1 MKKELK
7 NNVLKGFVRQNKFLL
22 GAMAMSMATAS
33 VVAPITTEAAQAD
46 YKTPFKDISKTH
58 VYYEILHQMR
68 DQGIITGYDD
78 GTFKP
83 DTKIS
88 RQHAAVLI
96 ERATSLTSKVP
107 FKQYNDIPK
116 TYPYFDAIQRLQQTG
131 VIKADAKGNFNPTK
145 NLTRGEMALILA
157 NAFKLEAKGKHPF
170 NDVSQTT
177 EEGKAIAALYEAEIT
192 TGYDATTFK
201 PNESLS
207 RAHYAVF
214 LYRALNYKANVGN
227 PTETEIP
234 KMSMDMSFEDYKK
247 VVANDKSLYDID
259 PNYKVAE
266 FAFNDTRFKKLLIEG
281 QSFVKPTNFKYKAA
295 GAYIRL
301 QEPNWVNTLPSGYM
315 ATQISISLDNRN
327 GNVSFNI
334 DYTSENAVE
343 LTLQLF
349 KLAYPEL
356 SSLNNKIAELAT
368 EARQAYAIEKNVPP
382 GERNFRGNVT
392 VEEIGEYKINFGTD
406 SRMEFFWIDVEKK

>member
-1 MKKELK
+1 MKRGTFRKKSKKLLLATMALGVVTPVIAIPA
-7 NNVLKGFVRQNKFLL
+7 NNV
-22 GAMAMSMATAS
+22 
-33 VVAPITTEAAQAD
+33 EAAT
-46 YKTPFKDISKTH
+46 YKDPFKDIISSH
-58 VYYEILHQMR
+58 PYYDILHEMR
-68 DQGIITGYDD
+68 DQGIITGYND

-83 DTKIS
+83 YVKIS

-96 ERATSLTSKVP
+96 QRVKTLAPKVGL
-107 FKQYNDIPK
+107 KAYKDIPK
-116 TYPYFDAIQRLQQTG
+116 SHPYYKAIMQLQQTG
-131 VIKADAKGNFNPTK
+131 LIKADSNGNFNPNK
-145 NLTRGEMALILA
+145 DLTRGEMALILA
-157 NAFKLEAKGKHPF
+157 NAFDLKATKNHPF
-170 NDVSQTT
+170 KDVSQTS
-177 EEGKAIAALYEAEIT
+177 EEGKAIAALYEADIT
-192 TGYDATTFK
+192 TGYDDTTFK

-214 LYRALNYKANVGN
+214 LYRALNYEKTTSK
-227 PTETEIP
+227 PEEKPSETDIP

-247 VVANDKSLYDID
+247 VVANDKTLYEID
-259 PNYKVAE
+259 SNYKVAE

-301 QEPNWVNTLPSGYM
+301 QEPDWVNTLPSGYM

-327 GNVSFNI
+327 GNISFNI

-368 EARQAYAIEKNVPP
+368 EARQAYAIEKSVPP